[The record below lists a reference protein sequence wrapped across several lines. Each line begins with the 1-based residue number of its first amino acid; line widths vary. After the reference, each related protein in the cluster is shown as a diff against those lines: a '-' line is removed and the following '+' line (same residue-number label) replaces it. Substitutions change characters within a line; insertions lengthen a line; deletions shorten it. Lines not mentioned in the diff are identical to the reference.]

1 MLRPC
6 GPSSAD
12 EKIEPSGR
20 RREGYMTTATHEQ
33 ATHPLDPDNPWSR
46 AQTTSSPSAEL
57 LDRAHAGWERFL
69 VTFEGAPDE

>member
-1 MLRPC
+1 
-6 GPSSAD
+6 
-12 EKIEPSGR
+12 
-20 RREGYMTTATHEQ
+20 MTTATHEQ